1 MTLTAIR
8 KMVFTL
14 PKAQRVRLADE
25 LLEDSIGSFREPV
38 TLATL
43 ERRAEEL
50 RSGKVKGISDK
61 EFETTLKE
69 LEAGIKAISKGV
81 RSTVVVS
88 RGRRTQGRGRSSRSR
103 PRKTRSS

>member
-1 MTLTAIR
+1 
-8 KMVFTL
+8 MVFTL

-25 LLEDSIGSFREPV
+25 LLEDSIVPFREPV

-50 RSGKVKGISDK
+50 RSGKVKGVSDK
-61 EFETTLKE
+61 EFNATLKE
-69 LEAGIKAISKGV
+69 LEDGIEARPKGV
-81 RSTVVVS
+81 RASAVAN
-88 RGRRTQGRGRSSRSR
+88 RGRRIQERERSQRSP